1 MRKTSG
7 EIWVQIQFLMV
18 KWFLLSPKTTYFLG
32 SSVTAA
38 TPEENRPP
46 AQKNRAYD
54 RLGLRHAAI
63 PSVTDKKK
71 RQSLPKKE
79 N

>member
-1 MRKTSG
+1 M
-7 EIWVQIQFLMV
+7 
-18 KWFLLSPKTTYFLG
+18 
-32 SSVTAA
+32 TAA

-46 AQKNRAYD
+46 AQKNQAFD
-54 RLGLRHAAI
+54 QLGLRHAAI

-71 RQSLPKKE
+71 TQSLPKKE